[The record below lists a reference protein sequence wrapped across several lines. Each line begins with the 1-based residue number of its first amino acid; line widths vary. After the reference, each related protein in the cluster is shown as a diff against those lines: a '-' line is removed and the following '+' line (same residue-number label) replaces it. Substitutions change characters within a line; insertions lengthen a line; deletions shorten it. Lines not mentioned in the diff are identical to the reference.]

1 LKALSMQVEDARWAV
16 LVRLASFAIGSAL
29 ITAALLWMMQ
39 YLIVTGVQAV
49 TEDHTFRFVDFVRV
63 QRDERVQTK
72 EERVERLPEAQAPPA
87 MQPEREF
94 DDVDGMGTGAG
105 VIGVSAPRISHEVN
119 LSREGFFSDGDYM
132 PIVQVAPQY
141 PRRAADLGL
150 EGFVIL
156 EFTVTREGTVR
167 DPRVLQSSHE
177 IFDRS
182 AIDAVLRFR
191 YRPRVIDGEP
201 VEVPGVR
208 FRITF
213 ELWNGADEARQ

>member
-1 LKALSMQVEDARWAV
+1 MALSVQLEDARWAV
-16 LVRLASFAIGSAL
+16 LARLVSFAIGAAL

-63 QRDERVQTK
+63 QRDERVQPK
-72 EERVERLPEAQAPPA
+72 DEKIERSPEAQAPPT
-87 MQPEREF
+87 MQPERQF
-94 DDVDGMGTGAG
+94 DDVDGIGSGAG
-105 VIGVSAPRISHEVN
+105 VIGVTAPRISHEVN
-119 LSREGFFSDGDYM
+119 LGREGFFSDGDYM

-150 EGFVIL
+150 QGFVTL

-167 DPRVLQSSHE
+167 DPRVLESSHE

-213 ELWNGADEARQ
+213 ELWDGTDEVRQ

>member
-1 LKALSMQVEDARWAV
+1 MALAVQVEDARWAV
-16 LVRLASFAIGSAL
+16 LVRLASFAIGAAL

-63 QRDERVQTK
+63 QRDERVQPK
-72 EERVERLPEAQAPPA
+72 EEKIERSPEAQAPPA
-87 MQPEREF
+87 MQPERQF
-94 DDVDGMGTGAG
+94 DDVDGIGTGAG
-105 VIGVSAPRISHEVN
+105 VIGVTAPRISHEVN
-119 LSREGFFSDGDYM
+119 LGREGFFSDGDYM

-167 DPRVLQSSHE
+167 DPRVLESSHE

-213 ELWNGADEARQ
+213 EIWDGTDEVRQ